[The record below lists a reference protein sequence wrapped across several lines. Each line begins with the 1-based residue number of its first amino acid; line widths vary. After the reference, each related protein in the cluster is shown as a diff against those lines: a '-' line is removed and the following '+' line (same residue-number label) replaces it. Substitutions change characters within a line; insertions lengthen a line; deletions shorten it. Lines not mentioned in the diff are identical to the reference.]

1 VITRASVELSL
12 VVPVHHCAGDL
23 GPTLHALARFL
34 DAAPVATELVLVD
47 DRGSDPAA
55 ATQLRLLSRRPDV
68 RLIENARNEGKGYSV
83 RRGMLAAVGRH
94 RVFTDADLAY
104 PLHEVWKISDA
115 LERGADVA
123 IACRALDESRYEVA
137 SPYLPYFYTRHALSR
152 TFNRLVRATLLPGIL
167 DTQAGLKGF
176 TAAAARDVFS
186 RVRIAGFGFDLEC
199 LYVAR
204 CLTLSVE
211 QVAVLYRCDDE
222 PSTVRFARDG
232 RRMLADLAR
241 IRWRAFT
248 GQYLLA
254 SSTAHAD
261 HADHAGPADYAD
273 KEFTVA
279 RIGSPAST

>member
-1 VITRASVELSL
+1 MIRRASVELSL
-12 VVPVHHCAGDL
+12 VVPVHHCSGDL

-34 DAAPVATELVLVD
+34 DDAPVATELVLVD

-104 PLHEVWKISDA
+104 PLTEVWKISDA
-115 LERGADVA
+115 LERGAGVA
-123 IACRALDESRYEVA
+123 IACRALEESRYEVA
-137 SPYLPYFYTRHALSR
+137 SPYLPYFYTRHFMSR

-167 DTQAGLKGF
+167 DTQAGLKGY
-176 TAAAARDVFS
+176 TAAAAHEVFS

-199 LYVAR
+199 LYLAR
-204 CLTLSVE
+204 QFNLSVE
-211 QVAVLYRCDDE
+211 QVAVRYRCDDE
-222 PSTVRFARDG
+222 PTTVRFARDG
-232 RRMLADLAR
+232 RRMLGDLAR
-241 IRWRAFT
+241 IRWRALT

-254 SSTAHAD
+254 GSTAHAD
-261 HADHAGPADYAD
+261 TPDESDNTDRLLDGIGM
-273 KEFTVA
+273 TA
-279 RIGSPAST
+279 RISG